1 MHHSNPPRHHASITA
16 RAIRSHRAQLAR
28 EAAIRRHPAGTAR
41 TPFNAAKAVTT

>member
-16 RAIRSHRAQLAR
+16 RTTRRLRVQLAR

-41 TPFNAAKAVTT
+41 SPLLPVQAVTP